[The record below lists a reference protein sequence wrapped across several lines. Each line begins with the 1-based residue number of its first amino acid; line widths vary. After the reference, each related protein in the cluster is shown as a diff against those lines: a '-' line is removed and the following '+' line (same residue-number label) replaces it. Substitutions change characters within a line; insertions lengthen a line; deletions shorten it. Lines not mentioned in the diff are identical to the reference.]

1 MGTDGLG
8 RRHKRTRWRNN
19 VAFSQHR
26 WCTQVVGLL
35 TLATCLSGCGSSSNP
50 LAPVGGIY
58 LRVDDLVT
66 GTGPL
71 VEIGDVLT
79 VNQVGWLYDSSKPDN
94 KGQQIDAANG
104 VTFVLGAGQVISGLE
119 QGITGMRVGGKRRI
133 QIPPDLAFGPTGSGA
148 VPPDTP
154 VVFEIEIVDKQQ
166 LVTGS
171 APFSITDITV
181 GTGPE
186 ARVGSRL
193 TVDYAGWLYNDDQ
206 PDNRGIRFDESAAGG
221 FTFILGTGAVIPGWE
236 QGLVGMREGGERRLV
251 IPPELAYG
259 AARRG
264 LIPPNATLVFYIT
277 LISVQ

>member
-1 MGTDGLG
+1 M
-8 RRHKRTRWRNN
+8 
-19 VAFSQHR
+19 AFSQHR

-104 VTFVLGAGQVISGLE
+104 ITFVLGANQVISGLE

-133 QIPPDLAFGPTGSGA
+133 QIPPDLAFGSTGAGA

-221 FTFILGTGAVIPGWE
+221 FTFILGTGAVIPGWD
-236 QGLVGMREGGERRLV
+236 QGLLGMREGGERRLV

-277 LISVQ
+277 LITVQ

>member
-1 MGTDGLG
+1 MGTDGPG
-8 RRHKRTRWRNN
+8 RRHKRTRWRSN
-19 VAFSQHR
+19 VVFSQTR
-26 WCTQVVGLL
+26 RCAQVIGVL
-35 TLATCLSGCGSSSNP
+35 TLATCLAGCGSSSNP

-58 LRVDDLVT
+58 LRVTDLIT

-79 VNQVGWLYDSSKPDN
+79 INQVGWLYDSSAPDN

-104 VTFVLGAGQVISGLE
+104 ITFVLGASQVISGIDQSL
-119 QGITGMRVGGKRRI
+119 TGMRVGGKRRV

-206 PDNRGIRFDESAAGG
+206 PDNRGIRFDESPAGG
-221 FTFILGTGAVIPGWE
+221 FTFILGTGTVIPGWD
-236 QGLVGMREGGERRLV
+236 QGLVGMRESGERRLV

-264 LIPPNATLVFYIT
+264 LIPPNATLVFYVT
-277 LISVQ
+277 LIRVE